1 MTGGFDF
8 LFFAISSLYIQAL
21 HQGVFSSWGVRPPPP
36 VYGAALEDLIKHEFK
51 IKSKSE
57 VFAQIQEQDT
67 HMGMAVYFG
76 KCTAKAKYTTNPS

>member
-1 MTGGFDF
+1 MG
-8 LFFAISSLYIQAL
+8 S
-21 HQGVFSSWGVRPPPP
+21 QGPPF
-36 VYGAALEDLIKHEFK
+36 YGAALEDLIKHEFK

-76 KCTAKAKYTTNPS
+76 KCTAKAKYTTNPSREKFDSQRK